1 MLENLFLTFVIGI
14 AAGIVGSLLGL
25 GGGIIISPI
34 LTLTGSLPSQV
45 ASTSLLA
52 VASTGASSTL
62 SYSIKKKIRYSI
74 GIKIAAFAVPFSVI
88 GALVSSSLN
97 PDEFKL
103 YFAIL
108 LISTSLYLLV
118 RKPINENRRN
128 QENRGR
134 LISNT
139 LLYGGSSAAGLISS
153 LFGIGGGII
162 FVPILVI
169 IYKLKMINA
178 SPTAQF
184 ILLISTITGL
194 LTHIILEHPEYSYG
208 IALALGAF
216 LGAQLGSRTI
226 HLISDNILS
235 KILSFSLIIIAI
247 NFVIDYIR
255 SLE

>member
-1 MLENLFLTFVIGI
+1 LLENLFLTFVIGI

-62 SYSIKKKIRYSI
+62 SYSIKKKIKYSI

-162 FVPILVI
+162 FVPLLFAIKRLSMQQSVATSQLSIL
-169 IYKLKMINA
+169 
-178 SPTAQF
+178 
-184 ILLISTITGL
+184 ITSVAGI
-194 LTHIILEHPEYSYG
+194 LTHSVLFQQDYVFAGSI
-208 IALALGAF
+208 ALGA
-216 LGAQLGSRTI
+216 LIGAQVGSFI
-226 HLISDNILS
+226 AIKISERVLTT
-235 KILSFSLIIIAI
+235 LFSFSLIIISI
-247 NFVIDYIR
+247 QLILGY
-255 SLE
+255 LQ

>member
-1 MLENLFLTFVIGI
+1 LLENLFLTFVIGI

-162 FVPILVI
+162 FVPLLFAVKRLSMQQSVATSQLSIL
-169 IYKLKMINA
+169 
-178 SPTAQF
+178 
-184 ILLISTITGL
+184 ITSVAGI
-194 LTHIILEHPEYSYG
+194 LTHSVLFQQDYVFAGSI
-208 IALALGAF
+208 ALGA
-216 LGAQLGSRTI
+216 LIGAQVGSFI
-226 HLISDNILS
+226 AIKISERVLTT
-235 KILSFSLIIIAI
+235 LFSFSLIIISI
-247 NFVIDYIR
+247 QLILGY
-255 SLE
+255 LQ

>member
-162 FVPILVI
+162 FVPLLFAVKRLSMQQSVATSQLSIL
-169 IYKLKMINA
+169 
-178 SPTAQF
+178 
-184 ILLISTITGL
+184 ITSVAGI
-194 LTHIILEHPEYSYG
+194 LTHSVLFQQDYVFAGSI
-208 IALALGAF
+208 ALGA
-216 LGAQLGSRTI
+216 LIGAQVGSFI
-226 HLISDNILS
+226 AIKISERVLTT
-235 KILSFSLIIIAI
+235 LFSFSLIIISI
-247 NFVIDYIR
+247 QLILGY
-255 SLE
+255 LQ

>member
-1 MLENLFLTFVIGI
+1 LLENLFLTFVIGI

-62 SYSIKKKIRYSI
+62 SYSIKKKIKYSI

-88 GALVSSSLN
+88 GALVSSSLD

-162 FVPILVI
+162 FVPLLFAVKRLSMQQSVATSQLSIL
-169 IYKLKMINA
+169 
-178 SPTAQF
+178 
-184 ILLISTITGL
+184 ITSVAGI
-194 LTHIILEHPEYSYG
+194 LTHSVLFQQDYVFAGSI
-208 IALALGAF
+208 ALGA
-216 LGAQLGSRTI
+216 LIGAQVGSFI
-226 HLISDNILS
+226 AIKISERVLTT
-235 KILSFSLIIIAI
+235 LFSFSLIIISI
-247 NFVIDYIR
+247 QLILGY
-255 SLE
+255 LQ

>member
-162 FVPILVI
+162 FVPLLFAVKRLSMQQSVATSQLSIL
-169 IYKLKMINA
+169 
-178 SPTAQF
+178 
-184 ILLISTITGL
+184 ITSVAGI
-194 LTHIILEHPEYSYG
+194 LTHSVLFQQDYVFGGSI
-208 IALALGAF
+208 ALGA
-216 LGAQLGSRTI
+216 LIGAQVGSFI
-226 HLISDNILS
+226 AIKISERVLTT
-235 KILSFSLIIIAI
+235 LFSFSLIIISI
-247 NFVIDYIR
+247 QLILGY
-255 SLE
+255 LQ

>member
-1 MLENLFLTFVIGI
+1 LLENLFLTFVIGI

-62 SYSIKKKIRYSI
+62 SYSIKKKIKYSI

-162 FVPILVI
+162 FVPLLFAIKKLSMQQSVATSQLSIL
-169 IYKLKMINA
+169 
-178 SPTAQF
+178 
-184 ILLISTITGL
+184 ITSVAGI
-194 LTHIILEHPEYSYG
+194 LTHSVLFQQDYVFAGSI
-208 IALALGAF
+208 ALGA
-216 LGAQLGSRTI
+216 LIGAQVGSFI
-226 HLISDNILS
+226 AIKISERVLTT
-235 KILSFSLIIIAI
+235 LFSFSLIIISI
-247 NFVIDYIR
+247 QLILGY
-255 SLE
+255 LQ

>member
-62 SYSIKKKIRYSI
+62 SYSIKKKIKYSI

-128 QENRGR
+128 QENRG

-162 FVPILVI
+162 FVPLLFAVRGLSMQQSVATSQLSIL
-169 IYKLKMINA
+169 
-178 SPTAQF
+178 
-184 ILLISTITGL
+184 ITSVAGI
-194 LTHIILEHPEYSYG
+194 LTHSVLFQQDYVFAGSI
-208 IALALGAF
+208 ALGA
-216 LGAQLGSRTI
+216 LIGAQVGSFI
-226 HLISDNILS
+226 AIKISERVLTT
-235 KILSFSLIIIAI
+235 LFSFSLIIISI
-247 NFVIDYIR
+247 QLILGY
-255 SLE
+255 LQ

>member
-1 MLENLFLTFVIGI
+1 LLENLFLTFVIGI

-62 SYSIKKKIRYSI
+62 SYSIKKKIKYSI

-162 FVPILVI
+162 FVPLLFAVKRLSMQQSVATSQLSIL
-169 IYKLKMINA
+169 
-178 SPTAQF
+178 
-184 ILLISTITGL
+184 ITSVAGI
-194 LTHIILEHPEYSYG
+194 LTHSFLFQQDYVFAGSI
-208 IALALGAF
+208 ALGA
-216 LGAQLGSRTI
+216 LIGAQVGSFI
-226 HLISDNILS
+226 AIKISERVLTT
-235 KILSFSLIIIAI
+235 LVSFSLIIISI
-247 NFVIDYIR
+247 QLILGY
-255 SLE
+255 LQ

>member
-162 FVPILVI
+162 FVPLLFAVRRLSMQQSVATSQLSIL
-169 IYKLKMINA
+169 
-178 SPTAQF
+178 
-184 ILLISTITGL
+184 ITSVAGI
-194 LTHIILEHPEYSYG
+194 LTHSVLFQQDYVFAGSI
-208 IALALGAF
+208 ALGA
-216 LGAQLGSRTI
+216 LIGAQVGSFI
-226 HLISDNILS
+226 AIKISERVLTT
-235 KILSFSLIIIAI
+235 LFSFSLIIISI
-247 NFVIDYIR
+247 QLILGY
-255 SLE
+255 LQ

>member
-162 FVPILVI
+162 FVPLLFAVKRLSMQQSVATSQLSIL
-169 IYKLKMINA
+169 
-178 SPTAQF
+178 
-184 ILLISTITGL
+184 ITSVAGI
-194 LTHIILEHPEYSYG
+194 LTHSVLFQQDYVFAGSI
-208 IALALGAF
+208 ALGA
-216 LGAQLGSRTI
+216 LIGAQVGSFI
-226 HLISDNILS
+226 AIKISERILTT
-235 KILSFSLIIIAI
+235 LFSFSLIIISI
-247 NFVIDYIR
+247 QLILGY
-255 SLE
+255 LQ

>member
-108 LISTSLYLLV
+108 LTSTSLYLLV

-162 FVPILVI
+162 FVPLLFAVKRLSMQQSVATSQLSIL
-169 IYKLKMINA
+169 
-178 SPTAQF
+178 
-184 ILLISTITGL
+184 ITSVAGI
-194 LTHIILEHPEYSYG
+194 LTHSVLFQQDYVFAGSI
-208 IALALGAF
+208 ALGA
-216 LGAQLGSRTI
+216 LIGAQVGSFI
-226 HLISDNILS
+226 AIKISERVLTT
-235 KILSFSLIIIAI
+235 LFSFSLIIISI
-247 NFVIDYIR
+247 QLILGY
-255 SLE
+255 LQ

>member
-1 MLENLFLTFVIGI
+1 LLENLFLTFVIGI

-97 PDEFKL
+97 PDDFKL

-162 FVPILVI
+162 FVPLLFAVKRLSMQQSVATSQLSIL
-169 IYKLKMINA
+169 
-178 SPTAQF
+178 
-184 ILLISTITGL
+184 ITSVAGI
-194 LTHIILEHPEYSYG
+194 LTHSVLFQQDYVFAGSI
-208 IALALGAF
+208 ALGA
-216 LGAQLGSRTI
+216 LIGAQVGSFI
-226 HLISDNILS
+226 AIKISERVLTT
-235 KILSFSLIIIAI
+235 LFSFSLIIISI
-247 NFVIDYIR
+247 QLILGY
-255 SLE
+255 LQ

>member
-62 SYSIKKKIRYSI
+62 SYSIKKKIRYNI

-118 RKPINENRRN
+118 RKPINENRSN

-162 FVPILVI
+162 FVPLLFAVKRLSMQQSVATSQLSIL
-169 IYKLKMINA
+169 
-178 SPTAQF
+178 
-184 ILLISTITGL
+184 ITSVAGI
-194 LTHIILEHPEYSYG
+194 LTHSVLFQQDYVFAGSI
-208 IALALGAF
+208 ALGA
-216 LGAQLGSRTI
+216 LIGAQVGSFI
-226 HLISDNILS
+226 AIKISERVLTT
-235 KILSFSLIIIAI
+235 LFSFSLIIISI
-247 NFVIDYIR
+247 QLILGY
-255 SLE
+255 LQ

>member
-62 SYSIKKKIRYSI
+62 SYSIKKKIKYSI

-162 FVPILVI
+162 FVPLLFAVKRLSMQQSVATSQLSIL
-169 IYKLKMINA
+169 
-178 SPTAQF
+178 
-184 ILLISTITGL
+184 ITSVAGI
-194 LTHIILEHPEYSYG
+194 LTHSVLFQQDYVFAGSI
-208 IALALGAF
+208 ALGA
-216 LGAQLGSRTI
+216 LIGAQVGSFI
-226 HLISDNILS
+226 AIKISERVLTT
-235 KILSFSLIIIAI
+235 LFSFSLIIISI
-247 NFVIDYIR
+247 QLILGY
-255 SLE
+255 LQ

>member
-162 FVPILVI
+162 FVPLLFAVKRLSMQQSVATSQLSIL
-169 IYKLKMINA
+169 
-178 SPTAQF
+178 
-184 ILLISTITGL
+184 ITSIAGI
-194 LTHIILEHPEYSYG
+194 LTHSVLFQQDYVFAGSI
-208 IALALGAF
+208 ALGA
-216 LGAQLGSRTI
+216 LIGAQVGSFI
-226 HLISDNILS
+226 AIKISERVLTT
-235 KILSFSLIIIAI
+235 LFSFSLIIISI
-247 NFVIDYIR
+247 QLILGY
-255 SLE
+255 LQ

>member
-1 MLENLFLTFVIGI
+1 LLENLFLTFVIGI

-118 RKPINENRRN
+118 RKPINENRSN

-162 FVPILVI
+162 FVPLLFAVKRLSMQQSVATSQLSIL
-169 IYKLKMINA
+169 
-178 SPTAQF
+178 
-184 ILLISTITGL
+184 ITSVAGI
-194 LTHIILEHPEYSYG
+194 LTHSVLFQLDYVFAGSI
-208 IALALGAF
+208 ALGA
-216 LGAQLGSRTI
+216 LIGAQVGSFI
-226 HLISDNILS
+226 AIKISERVLTT
-235 KILSFSLIIIAI
+235 LFSFSLIIISI
-247 NFVIDYIR
+247 QLILGY
-255 SLE
+255 LQ